1 MICPQ
6 WLTAKF
12 ERRMVTHGKAPVIR
26 AQRIIEAFRVEK
38 ACMAQDHETDPRLA
52 KLEADNAR
60 LRRLLDAGG
69 VPDGLRHGLR
79 DTVAMLRAVLRL
91 SADTADSVEGYATH
105 LEGRLDA
112 IARVRVGVDRFGEI
126 SLHSLISDEL
136 MIHLI
141 REGDQAEL
149 AGPPVRLRPKAAQVL
164 ALAVHEL
171 CSNAVEHGG
180 VGLSQGKVDVL
191 WSVDGRDG
199 SDPADLTLIWK
210 ETGGADVVA
219 PTRRGFGMQVLTEML
234 RYELNARVELAF
246 EADGLRCMVR
256 LPLMQRIGHVV
267 DDAGSEDAGEPA

>member
-1 MICPQ
+1 
-6 WLTAKF
+6 
-12 ERRMVTHGKAPVIR
+12 
-26 AQRIIEAFRVEK
+26 
-38 ACMAQDHETDPRLA
+38 MAQDHETDPRLA

-79 DTVAMLRAVLRL
+79 DTMAMLRAVLRL
-91 SADTADSVEGYATH
+91 SADTAESVESYATH

-112 IARVRVGVDRFGEI
+112 IARVRVSVDMFGEI

-149 AGPPVRLRPKAAQVL
+149 AGPAVRLRPKAAQVM

-171 CSNAVEHGG
+171 CSNAIEHG
-180 VGLSQGKVDVL
+180 VLGLSRGKVAVI
-191 WSVDGRDG
+191 WSIDDRVGAAPDT
-199 SDPADLTLIWK
+199 LTLVWK
-210 ETGGADVVA
+210 ETGGSDVAA

-234 RYELNARVELAF
+234 RYELNAHIDLAF
-246 EADGLRCMVR
+246 EADGLRCTIR
-256 LPLMQRIGHVV
+256 WPLAPRVGHVV
-267 DDAGSEDAGEPA
+267 DEAGSEEVGEPA